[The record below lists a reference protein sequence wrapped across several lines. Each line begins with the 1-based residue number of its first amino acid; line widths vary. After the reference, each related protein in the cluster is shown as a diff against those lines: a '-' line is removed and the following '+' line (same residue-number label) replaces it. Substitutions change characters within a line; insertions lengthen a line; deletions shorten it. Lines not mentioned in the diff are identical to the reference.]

1 MNRQTRKG
9 AKKQTRARSSSDAF
23 TNTSASRELEAVLR
37 RLVGGGA
44 EARPQPM
51 SREEILAGYR
61 AFRSEMKAQSSMY
74 SLRASVAAPFMHKTN
89 SDGRTALKDKKP
101 IPLRCMTLNNVHEG
115 KVFYCRTIEDA
126 CRATALISIVEDQE
140 GQVTRLALYNYAMQT
155 AVPEA
160 VLPRGTRLALLDP
173 FYKMAMDGQPVLRC
187 DNPAAVVVFDPTEC
201 FPGEEKEERA
211 PETADM
217 EAQANAWKQKGV
229 RHFSEQRFEDAVSCF
244 SKALQLDPNNAV
256 VLSNRA
262 QCYLHL
268 QHPWRAWL
276 DASNALSLDPSS
288 VKSHFRSATALVQL
302 RRFDEA
308 AHHLQLLEQRA
319 PNDPAVRKL
328 AVDLVRQRAE
338 AEQGAYDI
346 LAMETETK
354 KSTLKNH
361 LVGHSD
367 FRSPCVKVVPVME
380 NNKGRGVVATTSL
393 SPGTLVFASKALAS
407 AFPHDLAE
415 RRTGL
420 NMDVQ
425 TRSLTTGAHEAMTIT
440 IIQRLMH
447 ASPDDVSAFYQLF
460 SGGYSS
466 TGKLNDG
473 QVSDETK
480 GIDAPTT
487 PMIDMDCIKAII
499 RFNSFGPHPF
509 SEDCTSEDSALTEK
523 PSGLWLDPS
532 YLNHSCQP
540 NCNYFFVGDFMF
552 VVTATQIAA
561 GEELT
566 VAYLPPFLPF
576 SQRQSKLLSGWKFE
590 CRCPRCAPF
599 LPSSLCFSAS
609 PSPSPSASP
618 SSLLS
623 TKEKEFMDEYEA
635 LLQRGGVTRTEAE
648 DLLARI
654 DALGA
659 SDSLMGAPLL
669 PLLTLLSNLFYDDP
683 ERCYKYCDR
692 AVSLAASVIGPGHSQ
707 AETALLSKA
716 CFLVENGRMREAQS
730 IVRTAIRAHN
740 RAHCIPPED
749 TTHFAR
755 VYLPDFP
762 ALCIFVGGGHHLAA

>member
-1 MNRQTRKG
+1 MNRQTRKE
-9 AKKQTRARSSSDAF
+9 AKKQTRASSSSDAF

-37 RLVGGGA
+37 RLVGGA
-44 EARPQPM
+44 PTDARPQPM
-51 SREEILAGYR
+51 SREEILEGYR
-61 AFRSEMKAQSSMY
+61 AFRGEMKAQSSMY

-101 IPLRCMTLNNVHEG
+101 VPLRCMTLNNVHEG

-140 GQVTRLALYNYAMQT
+140 GQVTRLALYNYAMPT

-217 EAQANAWKQKGV
+217 EAQANAWKQQGV
-229 RHFSEQRFEDAVSCF
+229 KHFSEQRFEDAVSCF

-276 DASNALSLDPSS
+276 DASQALSLDPSS

-302 RRFDEA
+302 GRFDDA
-308 AHHLQLLEQRA
+308 AHHMQLLEKRA
-319 PNDPAVRKL
+319 LNDPACCL
-328 AVDLVRQRAE
+328 PFPHWQRFYK

-346 LAMETETK
+346 MAMETETK

-367 FRSPCVKVVPVME
+367 FRSPSVKVVPVME

-420 NMDVQ
+420 NVDVQ

-440 IIQRLMH
+440 IIQRLRH

-466 TGKLNDG
+466 TGKLKDG

-480 GIDAPTT
+480 GKVAPTA
-487 PMIDMDCIKAII
+487 PVIDMDCIKAII

-509 SEDCTSEDSALTEK
+509 SEDFSSEDSALMEK
-523 PSGLWLDPS
+523 PTGLWLDPS

-566 VAYLPPFLPF
+566 VAYLPPFLSF

-599 LPSSLCFSAS
+599 LPSSLCS
-609 PSPSPSASP
+609 SASP

-623 TKEKEFMDEYEA
+623 TKEKEFMDECEA
-635 LLQRGGVTRTEAE
+635 LLQRGGVTKTEAE
-648 DLLARI
+648 DVLARI

-692 AVSLAASVIGPGHSQ
+692 AASLAASVVGTGHSQ

-716 CFLVENGRMREAQS
+716 CFLVENGRMEEAQS

-755 VYLPDFP
+755 VFIPHFP
-762 ALCIFVGGGHHLAA
+762 ALCIFVGGYPPAE